1 MFYTYTV
8 AVKADIGTTY
18 NGHINIK
25 ENRFFEFSFSVEGIT
40 IEIKVQK
47 GKLVMYGAYKNPNPN
62 EINYDHVIRRI
73 RPGKMGR
80 PFIPQLANKAG
91 RIFYC
96 NLVGEKESKFSIKAE
111 KGKRLNI
118 N

>member
-1 MFYTYTV
+1 MYTV

-18 NGHINIK
+18 NGHISNK
-25 ENRFFEFSFSVEGIT
+25 ENRFFEISFPVEGIT
-40 IEIKVQK
+40 IEIKVQS

-62 EINYDHVIRRI
+62 EINYDHIIKGI

-80 PFIPQLANKAG
+80 AFIPHLANKAG
-91 RIFYC
+91 KIFYC
-96 NLVGEKESKFSIKAE
+96 NLLGEEDTKFSIRTV
-111 KGKRLNI
+111 KGNT